1 MVTSVFRQYETGL
14 REGVIDVKVLLF
26 FIFNYH
32 NLRKLIKKNLNNL
45 QDLHTALMALGL
57 NPLEQEVIDMTNEV
71 AR

>member
-14 REGVIDVKVLLF
+14 REGVIDVKEVLF
-26 FIFNYH
+26 FSLIIIIYVNYFW
-32 NLRKLIKKNLNNL
+32 NNKQNL